1 MIVPENTEE
10 IGRFYVPMKEEM
22 HKVWSGY
29 SEAELRLL
37 LRFANEGYRAVLE
50 ATEKLRGLID
60 SPKETAARK
69 RGRSPGR

>member
-37 LRFANEGYRAVLE
+37 LRFAMRA
-50 ATEKLRGLID
+50 TGRCWKR
-60 SPKETAARK
+60 PK
-69 RGRSPGR
+69 S